1 MKKQSKSG
9 ISNYYGVLR
18 IVLIFLILGRLIGIV
33 SMITEFN
40 KPVDEGIVEIL
51 NDRGYKIFT
60 IVSAILDILL
70 LIVFYHIVSVSK

>member
-1 MKKQSKSG
+1 MKKQSKLG

-18 IVLIFLILGRLIGIV
+18 IVLLLLIVGRLIGIV

-60 IVSAILDILL
+60 IVAAILDILL
-70 LIVFYHIVSVSK
+70 LIIFYKIISV